1 MLLMHRVISMT
12 RAHVIAAM
20 WVGSLAL
27 GACGGASARTTAAER
42 AAIADTIKRTVSDA
56 YDFSRPDV
64 LRRLM
69 SLYPDSGRVVSAAAG
84 RIIASRD
91 SLERELRYFW
101 ESTGQNMQSPTLEW
115 GPVYVDVLTPSA
127 AVATWTYRI
136 PHRTPTGSP
145 HTIAGAWTAL
155 FVRRG
160 GRWVIIQEHL
170 SELPSPQLPQLGG

>member
-1 MLLMHRVISMT
+1 MLFMHRVISMT
-12 RAHVIAAM
+12 RAHVIAAASA
-20 WVGSLAL
+20 GALAL
-27 GACGGASARTTAAER
+27 AGCDGASARTTPAER

-64 LRRLM
+64 MRRLM

-101 ESTGQNMQSPTLEW
+101 ESTGQNMQNPTLEW

-127 AVATWTYRI
+127 AVATWTYSI
-136 PHRTPTGSP
+136 PHRTPTGAP

-170 SELPSPQLPQLGG
+170 SELPPRQLPQVGG